1 MICMHVPIFFLF
13 FFCFL
18 RDGCLSP
25 RDELLALNGQSL
37 KDLSGK
43 EAETLIQSSTR
54 LVNVVM
60 ASKVSMKVVFSPP
73 TVGWFDNIYLR
84 EKGNLCSR
92 HLKNMFFLFLT
103 KPQTSCGQT
112 LVAFSIA
119 FSQINRGYGEAKA
132 LGSSSKGCTIP
143 PFRNQ
148 LLANFHLPF
157 GSWAKT
163 EVD

>member
-1 MICMHVPIFFLF
+1 MHACSYFLSF

-73 TVGWFDNIYLR
+73 TVG
-84 EKGNLCSR
+84 
-92 HLKNMFFLFLT
+92 
-103 KPQTSCGQT
+103 
-112 LVAFSIA
+112 
-119 FSQINRGYGEAKA
+119 
-132 LGSSSKGCTIP
+132 
-143 PFRNQ
+143 
-148 LLANFHLPF
+148 
-157 GSWAKT
+157 
-163 EVD
+163 